1 MKRTLFV
8 LTLSVLT
15 ATLIAC
21 GGGGESREAP
31 ARDAI
36 AVNTAQATV
45 ADVTDRLEAGG
56 IVAANETALLS
67 SRIVAPIL
75 DVRVR
80 AGDRV
85 RKGDVLVTLDARD
98 AADHARQATAAAVA
112 AEQALAQARTAR
124 AAAEADRRLAA
135 AWQARINA
143 LHAKNSATAQERDEA
158 EARLESATAR
168 AAGAQAGIDLAEANV
183 TAARAA
189 SGAATTTE
197 SFSIIRA
204 PFDAL
209 VTERLIDPGNLAAP
223 GTPLVRVDSTTQR
236 RVEVTVDEARAA
248 FIQVG
253 DRVDVLI
260 ERSSERD
267 EELPLEGAVAE
278 VARAIDAGQRAFT
291 VKVTLPASE
300 AARSGTFARVRFRGA
315 SRRVLLIP
323 ASAIRRQGQVAS
335 VFVVEEGMARMRLV
349 QTGDTER
356 EGVVVL
362 AGVDAG
368 ETVVTSPPPQLV
380 DGHPVRT
387 SGPPPQTGERR

>member
-15 ATLIAC
+15 ATQAAC
-21 GGGGESREAP
+21 GGGGEIREAP
-31 ARDAI
+31 PRDAI
-36 AVNTAQATV
+36 TVSTAQATAADV
-45 ADVTDRLEAGG
+45 ADRLDAGG
-56 IVAANETALLS
+56 IVSANESALVS
-67 SRIVAPIL
+67 SRIVAPVL
-75 DVRVR
+75 EVRVR

-98 AADHARQATAAAVA
+98 AADQVRQATAAAVA
-112 AEQALAQARTAR
+112 AEQALTQARAAR

-143 LHAKNSATAQERDEA
+143 LHARNSATAQERDEA

-183 TAARAA
+183 SAARAGA
-189 SGAATTTE
+189 GAATTTE
-197 SFSIIRA
+197 SFSVIRA

-223 GTPLVRVDSTTQR
+223 GTPLVRVESITQR

-248 FIQVG
+248 FIKIG
-253 DRVDVLI
+253 DRVDVLV
-260 ERSSERD
+260 ERPNERG
-267 EELPLEGAVAE
+267 EELPLEGTVAE
-278 VARAIDAGQRAFT
+278 VSRAIDAGQRAFT
-291 VKVTLPASE
+291 VKVTLPAAE

-315 SRRVLLIP
+315 SRRVLLVP
-323 ASAIRRQGQVAS
+323 ANAIRRQGQVAS
-335 VFVVEEGMARMRLV
+335 VFVVEDGTARMRLV

-356 EGVVVL
+356 EGVIVL

-368 ETVVTSPPPQLV
+368 EMVITSPPPQLV
-380 DGHPVRT
+380 DGHPVRV
-387 SGPPPQTGERR
+387 SGSTPQTGGRP